1 MADATPT
8 PAPKDTAR
16 MTDKKSAI
24 DAILADA
31 PIEAPKAETDAKG
44 KRKVKKTKR
53 SVPKARATIK
63 AGENNTIVSI
73 TDLNGQV
80 LAWASAGSSGFKG
93 ARKATPYAAKVAAER
108 AMAGVASFGIQ
119 SLQIEVK
126 GIGPGREQAIRGLQ
140 VAGVNFDAIVDTT
153 PIAHGGCR
161 PPKPRRV

>member
-1 MADATPT
+1 MPEDNLQ
-8 PAPKDTAR
+8 K
-16 MTDKKSAI
+16 
-24 DAILADA
+24 ILADA
-31 PIEAPKAETDAKG
+31 PAHSAPSKEEGEKIG

-53 SVPKARATIK
+53 IVTKARACIG
-63 AGENNTIVSI
+63 ASENNTIVSI
-73 TDLNGQV
+73 TDMNGQL

-93 ARKATPYAAKVAAER
+93 ARKSTPYAAKVAAER
-108 AMAGVASFGIQ
+108 AMSMATPFGIQ

-161 PPKPRRV
+161 QAKPRRV